1 MLHQV
6 DVVVPVRVGG
16 RAAALLVA
24 ETGIESWCLEGVG
37 AQGHLIAAASLDLL
51 FGCGKEPGSQVRPAL
66 VVSHLE

>member
-1 MLHQV
+1 MPMPRGRLGSAELLHEV

-37 AQGHLIAAASLDLL
+37 AQGHLIAAASLDL
-51 FGCGKEPGSQVRPAL
+51 PRA
-66 VVSHLE
+66 